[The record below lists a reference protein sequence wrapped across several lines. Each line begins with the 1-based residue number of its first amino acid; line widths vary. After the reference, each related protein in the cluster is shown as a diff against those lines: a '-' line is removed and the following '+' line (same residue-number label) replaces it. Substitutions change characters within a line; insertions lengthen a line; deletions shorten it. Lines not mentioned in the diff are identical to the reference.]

1 MNRLLVALALI
12 TQLAA
17 CETTRV
23 NVRDV
28 DAMRVRTLVQNDL
41 KQLATLLADDL
52 VYVHADG
59 VVESKSEFLER
70 LRSGSLRYRAIEP
83 ADVRVRMYGNTA
95 IVTGRSQMAVT
106 NAGVDREFA
115 VRFTAVYAARD
126 GRWQLASWQTT
137 RIPQ

>member
-1 MNRLLVALALI
+1 MKRLLVALTLI

-17 CETTRV
+17 CETTRI

-28 DAMRVRTLVQNDL
+28 DAMRARALVQNDL
-41 KQLATLLADDL
+41 KQLAALLADDL

-59 VVESKSEFLER
+59 VVESKTEFLER
-70 LRSGSLRYRAIEP
+70 LRSGSLRYRSIEP

-95 IVTGRSQMAVT
+95 VVTGRSQMAVT
-106 NAGVDREFA
+106 NAGVDREFV
-115 VRFTAVYAARD
+115 VRYTAVYASSG
-126 GRWQLASWQTT
+126 GRWQLVSWQTT